1 MYNLTVRIGS
11 TECGNGGS
19 VYKVKGF
26 KKHDQFDHKTVDWD
40 FALLELED
48 DIEFN
53 EGAKPIKMMDM
64 EQKTDDKTMCLV
76 TGWGSTNPS
85 YIQSNGQLLGAEVP
99 IMSQNKCVNVYKN
112 RRGVTP
118 RMLCA
123 GLEQGGKDACQS
135 NYIMGDLCVFSYS
148 LYNKMY

>member
-19 VYKVKGF
+19 VYKVKRF
-26 KKHDQFDHKTVDWD
+26 LKHKNFDHKTVDWD

-48 DIEFN
+48 GIQFSDA
-53 EGAKPIKMMDM
+53 AKPIKMIDRR
-64 EQKTDDKTMCLV
+64 QKTSDQTMCLV

-85 YIQSNGQLLGAEVP
+85 FIQSNGQLLAAEVP
-99 IMSQNKCVNVYKN
+99 IMNQNKCVDAYKS

-135 NYIMGDLCVFSYS
+135 N
-148 LYNKMY
+148 